1 MATFSQL
8 PGTLNLAWK
17 KGDRFA
23 TALDFDLD
31 LTGYT
36 VTSSIVSLVTGS
48 DVVSFNVNVTNPGA
62 GQVTID
68 LTETQSALPVG
79 TYGWELHWGSDAH
92 PFRTPVAGIVEVK

>member
-17 KGDRFA
+17 RGDRFA
-23 TALDFDLD
+23 AALDFDLD

-36 VTSSIVSLVTGS
+36 VTSSVVSLVTGES
-48 DVVSFNVNVTNPGA
+48 VRSFNVNRTGTSQITV
-62 GQVTID
+62 D
-68 LTETQSALPVG
+68 LTESQSALPAG
-79 TYGWELHWGSDAH
+79 TYGWELHWVSNAH